1 MTLSPPNPLL
11 RRSATASAGEHV
23 ETFLSGECR
32 YMSRDTR
39 RMFPVVP
46 LVCLAILL
54 IVLPAFAGS
63 VRNVRALPNTRVL
76 GAEDQSKQIAV
87 TFWLNQHNKAEFDD
101 LVRQMYDRNS
111 PRYHHWLALNEYR
124 ARFAPTAGDL
134 ALVRQHLEAHNLQ
147 VVASDRLN
155 HYITARGTVA
165 DVQRATGVQLN
176 RVSMNGEVHRLPS
189 SEPVIPGAAGE
200 LVYAV
205 QGLADLNYRNYSA
218 RQIDP
223 DTGKP
228 MPMHRLAHVG
238 PAQQFFNANCLTNTQ
253 TRDFIPGG
261 GAPYAIYSGTRYGTN
276 INNGPPNLP
285 YCGYDAPQVDK
296 AYGLDS
302 LYREKLDG
310 TGQTVVIVDAFGSD
324 TIQSDANVFAQ
335 INGLPQLDVGNFA
348 IYYPEGP
355 PSCGTDCV
363 NGNWNIETS
372 LDVEWS
378 HSVAPGASIALVL
391 SADNSLTNLDLSVLY
406 AIENEIG
413 PVISNSYGI
422 GEIILATYLPSELTV
437 ENNLNETGAALG
449 ISVNFSSADSGD
461 FYSEYGVTTVSM
473 PASSPY
479 ATGVGGTSLFLNPD
493 HSLKLQTGWG
503 NNETRIASY
512 APNPPMIPP
521 LEIGFVGGSGGGSS
535 GVWSKPSFQGSLPG
549 SARLVPDIAFLAD
562 PFTGVEVVLTEPGG
576 SEPEIG
582 VVGGT
587 SLACPMFSAIWAIST
602 QAAGASLGQAASILY
617 SLPADAIND
626 VVATNGPDNVSGIT
640 RTPPNPAVTE
650 SADALAAP
658 LGNTTE
664 YLSALFNGTST
675 RWYVLTFGTDSSLT
689 TGPGWDNVTGLGT
702 PNGANFVTAVAGAK

>member
-1 MTLSPPNPLL
+1 M
-11 RRSATASAGEHV
+11 
-23 ETFLSGECR
+23 
-32 YMSRDTR
+32 
-39 RMFPVVP
+39 
-46 LVCLAILL
+46 LVCLALLL
-54 IVLPAFAGS
+54 IVLPAFAQS
-63 VRNVRALPNTRVL
+63 ARSVRALPNTRIL
-76 GAEDQSKQIAV
+76 GAEDQSSQIAV

-111 PRYHHWLALNEYR
+111 PKYHHWLTLNEYK
-124 ARFAPTAGDL
+124 ARFAPSAGDL
-134 ALVRQHLEAHNLQ
+134 AVVRQHLAAHNLQ
-147 VVASDRLN
+147 VVASDKLN
-155 HYITARGTVA
+155 HYITARGSVA

-176 RVSMNGEVHRLPS
+176 RVSVNGEVHRLPS
-189 SEPVIPGAAGE
+189 SQPVNPGVAGE

-205 QGLADLNYRNYSA
+205 QGLADLSYRNYSA

-228 MPMHRLAHVG
+228 MPMHPLAHVG
-238 PAQQFFNANCLTNTQ
+238 PAQQFFNANCLTHTQ

-261 GAPYAIYSGTRYGTN
+261 GAPYAIYSGSRYGGN

-335 INGLPQLDVGNFA
+335 INGLPQLNPVNLV

-355 PSCGTDCV
+355 TSCGASCND
-363 NGNWNIETS
+363 WNVETS
-372 LDVEWS
+372 LDVEWA
-378 HSVAPGASIALVL
+378 HSVAPGANIALVL
-391 SADNSLTNLDLSVLY
+391 AADNSSANLDQAVFY
-406 AIENEIG
+406 AIEDGLG

-422 GEIILATYLPSELTV
+422 PEALLATYDPSELTV
-437 ENNLNETGAALG
+437 ENSVTQLGAALG
-449 ISVNFSSADSGD
+449 ISVNYSSGDSGD
-461 FYSEYGVTTVSM
+461 FFLAYGATTVSM
-473 PASSPY
+473 PAASPY

-512 APNPPMIPP
+512 APNPPVIPP

-535 GVWSKPSFQGSLPG
+535 GVWPKPSFQGSLPG

-576 SEPEIG
+576 SGPEIG

-602 QAAGASLGQAASILY
+602 QAAGTFLGQAAPILY
-617 SLPADAIND
+617 TLPADAITD

-640 RTPPNPAVTE
+640 HTPPNPPVYE
-650 SADALAAP
+650 SPDSLAAP
-658 LGNTTE
+658 LSNTTE
-664 YLSALFNGTST
+664 FVSALFNGTST

-702 PNGANFVTAVAGAK
+702 PNGANFVMAVAAAK